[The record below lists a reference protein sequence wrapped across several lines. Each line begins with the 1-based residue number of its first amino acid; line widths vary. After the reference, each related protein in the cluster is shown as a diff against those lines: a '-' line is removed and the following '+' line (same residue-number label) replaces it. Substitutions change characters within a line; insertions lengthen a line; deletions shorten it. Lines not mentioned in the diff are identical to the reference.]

1 MSELPAGLQDALE
14 GFRAWLRIDR
24 GLSANTLS
32 AYTADARR
40 FADYLASHGHVDLAT
55 PSHSDIVG
63 WLGWLEGQ
71 GVGARSRN
79 RARTAVRQLMRFA
92 KDGGIRR
99 DGDPTA
105 LTRSARAV
113 RPLPVVLSAA
123 QIEHLLQ
130 APADPGPLGR
140 RDRAMI
146 QVIYSAGLR
155 VGELVSLRRAAV
167 DLVEGLVSV
176 RGKGSKDRLV
186 PLGDRAVAEIASY
199 VLHVRPLHDPDGAA
213 AELFVSRRGQ
223 AMTRQNFW
231 DRLRRHARAAGIA
244 GKVSPHVLRHSFA
257 THLLEHGAD
266 LRAVQAML
274 GHADISTTEI
284 YTHVATARLQAIHR
298 RAHPRADG

>member
-1 MSELPAGLQDALE
+1 MSELPAGLDQALE
-14 GFRAWLRIDR
+14 AFRAWLRIDR
-24 GLSANTLS
+24 GLSANTLA
-32 AYTADARR
+32 AYTADVRR
-40 FADYLASHGHVDLAT
+40 FALFIAERGHVDLSS
-55 PSHSDIVG
+55 PEHDDITA

-71 GVGARSRN
+71 GIGARSRN

-92 KDGGIRR
+92 ADHGLRSR
-99 DGDPTA
+99 GDPTA

-113 RPLPVVLSAA
+113 RPLPVVLSAR
-123 QIEHLLQ
+123 QIERLLQ

-155 VGELVSLRRAAV
+155 VGELVGLRRTSV
-167 DLVEGLVSV
+167 DLLEGLVSV

-186 PLGDRAVAEIASY
+186 PLGDRAVAEIAVY
-199 VLHVRPLHDPDGAA
+199 VRQIRPLHDPDGAA
-213 AELFVSRRGQ
+213 AELFVSRRGR

-231 DRLRRHARAAGIA
+231 ERLRKHARAAGIA

-298 RAHPRADG
+298 RAHPRGDG